1 MIFCATWTVIGQ
13 TSYIVVNNH
22 HTVSRT
28 RYRDSFRSIATRVV
42 TILPLGNRT
51 SKVYHRLS
59 VNGSTKYHAISPLL
73 WIESK
78 SPLRTASIY
87 HIVCI
92 TVDGF
97 RPSSTINPES
107 KIVLRSVV
115 SDLSIYPAYICNANL
130 ARSVFPLYP
139 YIQRRPVSDVGN
151 QGLIDYAFNE
161 AFHFTG
167 TMGIFFLPTGLNG
180 NAEANQQIAKLGA
193 PESGYITTSGSTV
206 DLGNHYV
213 FNTLSAVEAGTVLPV
228 RLFGSTAKKENGMA
242 LLQWSTSS

>member
-1 MIFCATWTVIGQ
+1 M
-13 TSYIVVNNH
+13 
-22 HTVSRT
+22 
-28 RYRDSFRSIATRVV
+28 
-42 TILPLGNRT
+42 
-51 SKVYHRLS
+51 
-59 VNGSTKYHAISPLL
+59 
-73 WIESK
+73 
-78 SPLRTASIY
+78 
-87 HIVCI
+87 
-92 TVDGF
+92 
-97 RPSSTINPES
+97 
-107 KIVLRSVV
+107 
-115 SDLSIYPAYICNANL
+115 
-130 ARSVFPLYP
+130 YP